1 MVEAVI
7 WDFGGVLTTSP
18 FEAFTRFETERGL
31 PADIIRRTNAA
42 NHLENAWAKFERAE
56 VDIHAFDELFA
67 TESRALGAEVRGKDV
82 LPLLSGDLRPEMVE
96 ALKRVKARFK
106 TGCITNNLPANAI
119 GSHSGRSLYVA
130 EVMVLFD
137 HVIESAKIGL
147 RKPDPRIYQ
156 MMVETLK
163 VEPEELRLSRRPR
176 RQPETRARDG
186 HDHDQGT
193 QRRAGDHRT
202 GSGNRADI
210 ALGGIPEFAGSHDQT
225 ALVLWRERRQNT
237 PKSLNSELKPL
248 GDIRPSASIEA
259 VESGLAAQGYIASRQ
274 IATAVYLAQQIEK
287 PILVEGPAGVGK
299 TELAKA
305 IAAWRG
311 LKMIRLQ
318 CYEGLDEAKALY
330 EWKYAKQ
337 LLYTQIL
344 KDKLGEVLGGAP
356 TLEAALN
363 QLHDF
368 GDVFFSKE
376 FVEPRP
382 LLQALEQ
389 PAGCVLLIDEIDK
402 SDAEFESLLLE
413 ILSDFQVTI
422 PELGTVVAVAA
433 PTVILTSNSERDLGD
448 ALKRRCLHLH
458 IGFPE
463 QKLEERIVESRVPG
477 ISQTLRKQMVGF
489 IHEIR
494 TLDLK
499 KLPSVSETIDWAR
512 VLVLLQAP
520 ELGHEIVKDTLNV
533 LLKYEADIE
542 ATMPQVSTF
551 IAKASRQNV
560 FG

>member
-1 MVEAVI
+1 M
-7 WDFGGVLTTSP
+7 
-18 FEAFTRFETERGL
+18 
-31 PADIIRRTNAA
+31 
-42 NHLENAWAKFERAE
+42 AE
-56 VDIHAFDELFA
+56 Q
-67 TESRALGAEVRGKDV
+67 
-82 LPLLSGDLRPEMVE
+82 
-96 ALKRVKARFK
+96 KAS
-106 TGCITNNLPANAI
+106 T
-119 GSHSGRSLYVA
+119 
-130 EVMVLFD
+130 
-137 HVIESAKIGL
+137 
-147 RKPDPRIYQ
+147 
-156 MMVETLK
+156 
-163 VEPEELRLSRRPR
+163 
-176 RQPETRARDG
+176 
-186 HDHDQGT
+186 
-193 QRRAGDHRT
+193 
-202 GSGNRADI
+202 
-210 ALGGIPEFAGSHDQT
+210 
-225 ALVLWRERRQNT
+225 
-237 PKSLNSELKPL
+237 
-248 GDIRPSASIEA
+248 SIEA
-259 VESGLAAQGYIASRQ
+259 VGSGLAAQGYIASRQ
-274 IATAVYLAQQIEK
+274 IATAVYLSHQIEK

-311 LKMIRLQ
+311 MKMIRLQ

-344 KDKLGEVLGGAP
+344 KDKLGEVLGGAQ
-356 TLEAALN
+356 TLHAALE

-389 PAGCVLLIDEIDK
+389 PGGCVLLIDEIDK

-422 PELGTVVAVAA
+422 PELGTVSAITP

-463 QKLEERIVESRVPG
+463 QRLEERIVESRVPN
-477 ISQTLRKQMVGF
+477 ISQTLRRQMVGF

-494 TLDLK
+494 SLDLK

-512 VLVLLQAP
+512 VLVLLQAT
-520 ELGHEIVKDTLNV
+520 ELDTEIVKDTLNV

-542 ATMPQVSTF
+542 AASPQITSF
-551 IAKASRQNV
+551 IAKAARSNV